1 VEGKYAGQIDF
12 TFPKKEGLR
21 AGFHTFSAVADDLFF
36 LEFSSH
42 VTAWCL
48 KALLVLKKM
57 KLFHLIFLYKKQ
69 GFLLILFC

>member
-12 TFPKKEGLR
+12 TFPKKRRFARRLPHFFR
-21 AGFHTFSAVADDLFF
+21 RLQTIYFF

-57 KLFHLIFLYKKQ
+57 KLFHFNFSL
-69 GFLLILFC
+69 

>member
-1 VEGKYAGQIDF
+1 MGQIDF

-48 KALLVLKKM
+48 KP
-57 KLFHLIFLYKKQ
+57 F
-69 GFLLILFC
+69 